1 MGFFL
6 TYRIR
11 TGSSMALEKD
21 RIIKDTVTKGILV
34 LGEAVAA
41 TVSAIA
47 IPADVSIVPRKSGSR
62 DTNMYI
68 LKLFTEKEEH
78 QPRRPFLQCLWK
90 NAVNLSSKKREPL
103 PNAPQE
109 I

>member
-34 LGEAVAA
+34 FGEAVAT

-47 IPADVSIVPRKSGSR
+47 IPANVFIVPRKSGSR
-62 DTNMYI
+62 DINMYVH
-68 LKLFTEKEEH
+68 TEAIYRERGTPTTQAVPSVPLEECR
-78 QPRRPFLQCLWK
+78 QPF
-90 NAVNLSSKKREPL
+90 
-103 PNAPQE
+103 